1 MKIFKKII
9 IVLLIFIAIPL
20 IAALFVNKKYA
31 VEREITINVSKDS
44 VFNYVKLLKN
54 QDYYSVW
61 SKKDPLSKKTYSG
74 TDGTVG
80 FVAGWASKNEEVGT
94 GEQEITNIVNGERID
109 LALRFKIPFESSDKA
124 YMTTET
130 INGNQTKIKWGFDGT
145 MAYPMNLMIPLFDF
159 EGMLGKD
166 LQTGLENLKVILE
179 K

>member
-9 IVLLIFIAIPL
+9 IVLLILISIPL
-20 IAALFVNKKYA
+20 IAALFVSKKYV
-31 VEREITINVSKDS
+31 VEREITINAPKDS

-61 SKKDPLSKKTYSG
+61 NQKDPFSKKTYSG

-80 FVAGWASKNEEVGT
+80 FIAGWASTNEEVGT

-124 YMTTET
+124 YMTTNAVT
-130 INGNQTKIKWGFDGT
+130 PTQTKIKWGFDGT
-145 MAYPMNLMIPLFDF
+145 MTYPMNLMIPLFDF

-166 LQTGLENLKVILE
+166 LQRGLENLKEILE